1 MSIDLEALVKRKLNI
16 TWSDES
22 TDARVADA
30 IAVAM
35 PALARRC
42 GIDPSDDDAMEAF
55 HEGGELTGL
64 LANACFYEWN
74 HALDEFWANYG
85 PDVQSVRIMLET
97 EAMADAEQEG

>member
-1 MSIDLEALVKRKLNI
+1 MSIDLQALVKRKLNI
-16 TWSDES
+16 TGSDEA
-22 TDARVADA
+22 TDARVDDA
-30 IAVAM
+30 IASVM

-42 GIDPSDDDAMEAF
+42 GIDPSDLEAMDAF

-85 PDVQSVRIMLET
+85 PDVQAVRIMLET
-97 EAMADAEQEG
+97 EAMSDAQQET